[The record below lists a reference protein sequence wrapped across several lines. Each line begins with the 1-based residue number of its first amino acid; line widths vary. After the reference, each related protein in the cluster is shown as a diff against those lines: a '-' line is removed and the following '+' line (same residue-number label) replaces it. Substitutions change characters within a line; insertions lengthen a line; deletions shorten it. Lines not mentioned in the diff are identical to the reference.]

1 MPNSKLLFLRRWLVR
16 ALALFG
22 AVLLIVT
29 ATPLTGWVGHKMS
42 GGFDDPDG
50 DVLIVLGGAGVQDG
64 ILGHDSY
71 LRAEYAV
78 RAWRSGH
85 FRQVWIT
92 GGGNK
97 PAAPGIR
104 DLMVFQGVPANVIGV
119 ESDSESTHQNA
130 QFSRNAL
137 HAMPGTKVLL
147 TSDFHIY
154 RATRVFRKEGI
165 EVQPY
170 PIPDAV
176 KRSRSWANRPTAFFL
191 ESSEVL
197 KMAYYKMRGWM

>member
-1 MPNSKLLFLRRWLVR
+1 MTWVVRLLAAGG
-16 ALALFG
+16 ALM
-22 AVLLIVT
+22 VIVIC
-29 ATPLTGWVGHKMS
+29 TPLAGWIGHKMS
-42 GGFDDPDG
+42 GGFDNAQG

-78 RAWRSGH
+78 RAWRGGH
-85 FRQVWIT
+85 FRQVFVT
-92 GGGNK
+92 GGGNL

-104 DLMVFQGVPANVIGV
+104 DLMVFQGVPAAAITV
-119 ESDSESTHQNA
+119 ESASESTRQNA
-130 QFSRNAL
+130 LFSRDAL
-137 HAMPGTKVLL
+137 RAMPGTKILL

-154 RATRVFRKEGI
+154 RATRVFRRAGI

-176 KRSRSWANRPTAFFL
+176 KRSRSWSNRPTAFFL
-191 ESSEVL
+191 EASEVL
-197 KMAYYKMRGWM
+197 KMAYYKIRGWM